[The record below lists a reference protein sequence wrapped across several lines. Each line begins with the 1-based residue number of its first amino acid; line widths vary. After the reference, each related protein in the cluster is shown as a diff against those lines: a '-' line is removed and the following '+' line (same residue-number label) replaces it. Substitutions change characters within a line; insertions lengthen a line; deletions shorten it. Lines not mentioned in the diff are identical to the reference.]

1 MKIYPFKIPKPIHEN
16 LVLQIDEGVHFYDKL
31 HQHEE
36 IQLSLIVRG
45 QGKLIV
51 ADSIHQFEAGDIF
64 VIGRNCPHLFQDTG
78 LIGDTCK
85 MISLFFTKTTFG
97 ETFFYNPELEELAP
111 FFSNAEAGFQLLSK
125 KSKVAH
131 IMHKMCETDKF
142 NRFLLF
148 LKLLKKICLSKTKVL
163 TAFVYPKTISI
174 NEGQRMR
181 TIFDYVMH
189 NFQNDITLDTISSIA
204 YLTPNAF
211 CRFFK
216 QRTNKTFFQFLIELR
231 IEHACQ
237 LLLTNGDLS
246 ITEVSDASGFR
257 SISNFN
263 RKFKALK
270 GSTPSEYQYLNKSN
284 NYG

>member
-1 MKIYPFKIPKPIHEN
+1 MKVYPFNIPKPINEN
-16 LVLQIDEGVHFYDKL
+16 LVLQIDEGIHFYDKL

-64 VIGRNCPHLFQDTG
+64 VIGRNCPHLFQDNG
-78 LIGDTCK
+78 LEKNSCK
-85 MISLFFTKTTFG
+85 MISLFFTKYTFG
-97 ETFFYNPELEELAP
+97 EEFFNNPELEEINQ
-111 FFSNAEAGFQLLSK
+111 FFPNAESGFQLLTK
-125 KSKVAH
+125 KTNVAH
-131 IMHKMCETDKF
+131 LIYKISETDKF

-148 LKLLKKICLSKTKVL
+148 LKLLKKICHAKTKVL
-163 TAFVYPKTISI
+163 TKFVYPKTISL

-181 TIFDYVMH
+181 TIFDYVIH
-189 NFQNDITLDTISSIA
+189 NFQNEISLNTISSIA
-204 YLTPNAF
+204 YMTPNAF

-231 IEHACQ
+231 VEHACQ
-237 LLLTNGDLS
+237 LLLNQGDLS
-246 ITEVSDASGFR
+246 VTEVSDASGFN

-263 RKFKALK
+263 RKFKVLK
-270 GSTPSEYQYLNKSN
+270 GTTPSEYKELKKSN
-284 NYG
+284 IYS

>member
-1 MKIYPFKIPKPIHEN
+1 MKVYPFKIPKPLHEN
-16 LVLQIDEGVHFYDKL
+16 LVLQIDEGPHFYNEL

-51 ADSIHQFEAGDIF
+51 ADSVHQFEAGDVF
-64 VIGRNCPHLFQDTG
+64 VIGRNCPHLFQDNG
-78 LIGDTCK
+78 LEEESCK
-85 MISLFFTKTTFG
+85 MISLFFTELTFG
-97 ETFFYNPELEELAP
+97 ESFFNNPELEEIGK
-111 FFSNAEAGFQLLSK
+111 FFPYAESGFQLITK
-125 KSKVAH
+125 KSKVAQ
-131 IMHKMCETDKF
+131 IMFKISETDKF

-148 LKLLKKICLSKTKVL
+148 LILLKKICQANTKVL
-163 TAFVYPKTISI
+163 TKFVYPKNISF

-181 TIFDYVMH
+181 TIFDYVIH
-189 NFQNDITLDTISSIA
+189 NFQNDISLYSISSIA

-237 LLLTNGDLS
+237 LLLNNRDLS
-246 ITEVSDASGFR
+246 ILDISEASGFN

-263 RKFKALK
+263 RKFKTLK
-270 GSTPSEYQYLNKSN
+270 GTTPTEYQQLKNSN
-284 NYG
+284 NYS

>member
-1 MKIYPFKIPKPIHEN
+1 MKVYPFKIPKPIHEN
-16 LVLQIDEGVHFYDKL
+16 LVLQIDEGIHFYDKL

-51 ADSIHQFEAGDIF
+51 ADSIHQFTPGDIF
-64 VIGRNCPHLFQDTG
+64 VIGRNCPHLFQDNG
-78 LIGDTCK
+78 LAKDSCK
-85 MISLFFTKTTFG
+85 MISLFFTSYTFG
-97 ETFFYNPELEELAP
+97 EAFFNNPELEELSL
-111 FFSNAEAGFQLLSK
+111 FFPNAESGFQLLTK
-125 KSKVAH
+125 KSKVAQLLFK
-131 IMHKMCETDKF
+131 ISETDKF

-148 LKLLKKICLSKTKVL
+148 LKLLKKICQAKTKVL
-163 TAFVYPKTISI
+163 TKFVYPKTISL

-181 TIFDYVMH
+181 TIFDYVIH
-189 NFQNDITLDTISSIA
+189 NFQSEITLDTIASMA
-204 YLTPNAF
+204 HLTPNAF

-237 LLLTNGDLS
+237 LLMNQSDLS
-246 ITEVSDASGFR
+246 IIEVSDASGFN

-270 GSTPSEYQYLNKSN
+270 GTTPSEYQQLKKSTI
-284 NYG
+284 YS

>member
-1 MKIYPFKIPKPIHEN
+1 MKVYPFKIPKPIHEN
-16 LVLQIDEGVHFYDKL
+16 LVLQIDEGVNFYDKL

-51 ADSIHQFEAGDIF
+51 GDSIHQFEAGDVF
-64 VIGRNCPHLFQDTG
+64 VIGRNCPHLFQDNG
-78 LIGDTCK
+78 LEKDSCK
-85 MISLFFTKTTFG
+85 MISLFFTEFTFG
-97 ETFFYNPELEELAP
+97 KTFFNNPELEAIGP
-111 FFSNAEAGFQLLSK
+111 FFSTVESGFQLLSK
-125 KSKVAH
+125 KSKVAQ
-131 IMHKMCETDKF
+131 IMYKICETNKF

-148 LKLLKKICLSKTKVL
+148 LKLLKKICQANTKVL
-163 TAFVYPKTISI
+163 TKFVYPKSISL

-181 TIFDYVMH
+181 TIFDYVIH
-189 NFQNDITLDTISSIA
+189 NFQNDISLESISSLA
-204 YLTPNAF
+204 HLTPNAF

-237 LLLTNGDLS
+237 LLLNKRDLS
-246 ITEVSDASGFR
+246 ILEVSEASGFN

-270 GSTPSEYQYLNKSN
+270 GTTPSEYLPLKNSN
-284 NYG
+284 NYS

>member
-1 MKIYPFKIPKPIHEN
+1 MKVYPFKIPKPIHEN
-16 LVLQIDEGVHFYDKL
+16 LVLQIDEGLHFYDKL

-51 ADSIHQFEAGDIF
+51 ADSIHQFKEGDIF
-64 VIGRNCPHLFQDTG
+64 VIGRNCPHLFQDNG
-78 LIGDTCK
+78 LAKGSCK
-85 MISLFFTKTTFG
+85 MISLFFTRLTFG
-97 ETFFYNPELEELAP
+97 EAFFNNPELEEIAH
-111 FFSNAEAGFQLLSK
+111 FFPNAEPGFQLLNK
-125 KSKVAH
+125 KTKVSQ
-131 IMHKMCETDKF
+131 IIYKISETDKF

-148 LKLLKKICLSKTKVL
+148 LKLLKKLCQAKTKVL
-163 TAFVYPKTISI
+163 TKFVYPKTISF

-181 TIFDYVMH
+181 TIFDYVIH
-189 NFQNDITLDTISSIA
+189 NFQSEITLDTISSIA
-204 YLTPNAF
+204 HLTPNAF

-237 LLLTNGDLS
+237 LLLNDRDLS
-246 ITEVSDASGFR
+246 IIEISDASGFN

-270 GSTPSEYQYLNKSN
+270 GTTPSEYQQLKKSN
-284 NYG
+284 IYS